1 MLEVKK
7 DRLTNLTA
15 RNESQEPWLCN
26 TWASILLTYAV
37 IIYAAPLS
45 LTNMA
50 TDQEE
55 ITT

>member
-1 MLEVKK
+1 MKK
-7 DRLTNLTA
+7 DGLTNLTA

-26 TWASILLTYAV
+26 TWASILLTYVV

-50 TDQEE
+50 TDQAE